1 MAGRTG
7 NVIPLVQPKTSKAQ
21 PKPRTTPEPEVRPAD
36 AAWRTPTFRLLDAR
50 LDTLVGG
57 RTATQL
63 EGLRLRTVGDLLH
76 LVPRRYFS
84 GTELSDLSVLQPD
97 EEVAVLAEVRT
108 VRAHNL
114 PSAGQHTGRKPRL
127 EVVVTD
133 RRGYLTLTFFGA
145 PHLIRYWQQD
155 LQPGARGIFAGK
167 VRMFNQTLQ
176 LAHPDFVILGDDGSV
191 VGGAARNEDMAK
203 VTGIALVPI
212 YPQTG
217 KLRTW
222 AIGSCVGLALDA
234 VADRPDPVPEA
245 VRREAGVVELGE
257 AFRAV
262 HQPQDRHRADQGL
275 DRLRFDEAFA
285 LQLTMARRRADA
297 AAHGATPRARRAG
310 GLLEAF
316 DARLPFVLTAGQV
329 EVGELLFTELAG
341 TRPMQRLLQGEV
353 GSGKTLVALRAMLAV
368 VDAGGQAALLAPTE
382 VLATQHRH
390 TIARMLGDLAEA
402 GTLGSAE
409 HATDVVLLTGSLG
422 AARRREALARVA
434 SGEAGLVVGTHAL
447 LSEDVAFADL
457 GLVVVD
463 EQHRFGV
470 EQRAAL
476 GAKAAARPHVLV
488 MTATPIP
495 RSVAMTVF
503 GDLETS
509 TLREL
514 PAGRADV
521 STVVV
526 DVRRQPSWVDRAWDR
541 VHEEVA
547 AGRQAYVV
555 CARISSTAKDKPGA
569 NTDGDQDFAPD
580 DAPPAAAVE
589 DLYAELSTG
598 ALSGVRVE
606 MLHGQLPTDEKDAVM
621 ARFAAGETDVLV
633 ATTVIEVGVDVP
645 NATVMVI
652 SDADRFGISQLHQLR
667 GRIGRGGHTGVC
679 LLLTSATPG
688 TPARERLAA
697 VAGTRDGFA
706 LAEVD
711 LEQRREGDVLGSSQS
726 GRRSSLRLLRVLD
739 DADLIAEARELAA
752 RCIADPVLAEDPGL
766 ADIVTDVERRAA
778 GDWLE
783 RT

>member
-1 MAGRTG
+1 
-7 NVIPLVQPKTSKAQ
+7 
-21 PKPRTTPEPEVRPAD
+21 
-36 AAWRTPTFRLLDAR
+36 
-50 LDTLVGG
+50 
-57 RTATQL
+57 
-63 EGLRLRTVGDLLH
+63 
-76 LVPRRYFS
+76 
-84 GTELSDLSVLQPD
+84 
-97 EEVAVLAEVRT
+97 
-108 VRAHNL
+108 
-114 PSAGQHTGRKPRL
+114 
-127 EVVVTD
+127 
-133 RRGYLTLTFFGA
+133 
-145 PHLIRYWQQD
+145 
-155 LQPGARGIFAGK
+155 
-167 VRMFNQTLQ
+167 
-176 LAHPDFVILGDDGSV
+176 
-191 VGGAARNEDMAK
+191 
-203 VTGIALVPI
+203 
-212 YPQTG
+212 
-217 KLRTW
+217 
-222 AIGSCVGLALDA
+222 
-234 VADRPDPVPEA
+234 
-245 VRREAGVVELGE
+245 
-257 AFRAV
+257 
-262 HQPQDRHRADQGL
+262 
-275 DRLRFDEAFA
+275 
-285 LQLTMARRRADA
+285 MARRRADA
-297 AAHGATPRARRAG
+297 AAHGATPRPRRDG

-316 DARLPFVLTAGQV
+316 DARLPFVLSAGPV
-329 EVGELLFTELAG
+329 EIGELLFTELAG
-341 TRPMQRLLQGEV
+341 TTPMQRLLQGEV

-390 TIARMLGDLAEA
+390 TITRLLGDLADA
-402 GTLGSAE
+402 GTLGAAE
-409 HATDVVLLTGSLG
+409 HATGVVLLTGSLG
-422 AARRREALARVA
+422 AARRREALAPVA
-434 SGEAGLVVGTHAL
+434 SGAAGLVVGTHAL

-476 GAKAAARPHVLV
+476 GAKASARPHVLV

-526 DVRRQPSWVDRAWDR
+526 DVRRQPAWVDRAWDR
-541 VHEEVA
+541 VREEVA

-555 CARISSTAKDKPGA
+555 CARISSTAKEKAKDAGSS
-569 NTDGDQDFAPD
+569 DLVGDDFAPE

-598 ALSGVRVE
+598 ALSGVAVE
-606 MLHGQLPTDEKDAVM
+606 MLHGQLPTEEKDAVM

-667 GRIGRGGHTGVC
+667 GRIGRGGHAGVC
-679 LLLTSATPG
+679 LLLTQAEPG

-711 LEQRREGDVLGSSQS
+711 LEQRREGDVLGASQS

-739 DADLIAEARELAA
+739 DADLIAQARDLAA
-752 RCIADPVLAEDPGL
+752 RCVTDPELADDPGL

-778 GDWLE
+778 GEWLE